1 MICVGIDVS
10 KGKSTVCILKPGGE
24 VLAPPFEIIHSIES
38 ILVLVRRIQSYDEET
53 RVILEATGYYHLP
66 VVTLLV
72 EKGIF
77 VCPVNALQ
85 IKNFRSQDLRKAK
98 TDKIDA
104 INIAKYGLSHWEELQ
119 PVLPPETVYRE
130 LRLLARQYY
139 QTTAL
144 ITKERVNISNL
155 LDQAMPGLNR
165 LFSDNYNSKLTNI
178 AARYWHFGRILDM
191 GEKRFSADFCKWAK
205 KQGYRQCE
213 RSANEIFALAQN
225 GIPVLPFTLST
236 KISVTEAI
244 RLLHQLEASR
254 NTILAQMLELAK
266 TLPEFSVI
274 REMHGVG
281 DVLAVRFIAEIGDVR
296 RFHSKRAVTAYA
308 GIDTPPYESGS
319 FVAANRHITKRGNKY
334 LRKTGFEIMQS
345 KLKQKPVNDDVYIYI
360 KKKQSEGK
368 SWKEANIAGL
378 NKFLRI
384 YYGKVN
390 ALYDEINN
398 ELIFCS
404 AI

>member
-10 KGKSTVCILKPGGE
+10 KGKSTICILKPGGE
-24 VLAPPFEIIHSIES
+24 VLVPPFEIIHSIES
-38 ILVLVRRIQSYDEET
+38 IIALVKRIQSYDEET
-53 RVILEATGYYHLP
+53 RVVLEATGHYHLP
-66 VVTLLV
+66 VVSVLV

-85 IKNFRSQDLRKAK
+85 IKNFRSQDLRKVK
-98 TDKIDA
+98 TDKFDS
-104 INIAKYGLSHWEELQ
+104 INIAKYGLSHWEELK
-119 PVLPPETVYRE
+119 PVLPPETAYRE

-144 ITKERVNISNL
+144 ITKEKVNISNL
-155 LDQAMPGLNR
+155 LDQAMPGLNG
-165 LFSDNYNSKLTNI
+165 LFSDNNKLTNI
-178 AARYWHFGRILDM
+178 ASRYWHFSRILEM
-191 GEKRFSADFCKWAK
+191 GEKRFSADFCKWAQ
-205 KQGYRQCE
+205 KQGYRQYE
-213 RSANEIFALAQN
+213 RSAKELFALAQN

-244 RLLHQLEASR
+244 RLLHQLDASR
-254 NTILAQMLELAK
+254 DIILAQMLELAK

-296 RFHSKRAVTAYA
+296 RFHSKRAVIAYV
-308 GIDTPPYESGS
+308 GIDTPPYESGI
-319 FVAANRHITKRGNKY
+319 FVASDRHITKRGNKY

-345 KLKQKPVNDDVYIYI
+345 KLKHKNINDDVYLYI
-360 KKKQSEGK
+360 QKKRSEGK

>member
-38 ILVLVRRIQSYDEET
+38 ILLLVDRIHSYDEET
-53 RVILEATGYYHLP
+53 RVVLEATGHYHLP
-66 VVTLLV
+66 VVSLLV
-72 EKGIF
+72 EKGVF

-85 IKNFRSQDLRKAK
+85 IKNFRSQDLRKVK
-98 TDKIDA
+98 TDKFDS
-104 INIAKYGLSHWEELQ
+104 INIAKYGLIHWKELK
-119 PVLPPETVYRE
+119 PVLPPERVYQE

-139 QTTAL
+139 QTMAL
-144 ITKERVNISNL
+144 ITKEKVNISNL
-155 LDQAMPGLNR
+155 LDQAMPGLNE
-165 LFSDNYNSKLTNI
+165 LFSDNHNSKLTNI
-178 AARYWHFGRILDM
+178 AARYWHFGHILEM

-205 KQGYRQCE
+205 KQGYRKCE
-213 RSANEIFALAQN
+213 RSAKEIFALAQN
-225 GIPVLPFTLST
+225 GIPVLPFTLSS
-236 KISVTEAI
+236 KIAVTEAI
-244 RLLHQLEASR
+244 RLLHQLETTR

-274 REMHGVG
+274 REMPGIG
-281 DVLAVRFIAEIGDVR
+281 DTLAVRMIAEIGDVR

-308 GIDTPPYESGS
+308 GIDTPPYESGTFIAS
-319 FVAANRHITKRGNKY
+319 DRHITKRGNKY

-345 KLKQKPVNDDVYIYI
+345 KLKHKPADDDVYLYI
-360 KKKQSEGK
+360 QKKRSEGK
-368 SWKEANIAGL
+368 SWKKANIAGL

-404 AI
+404 TI

>member
-24 VLAPPFEIIHSIES
+24 VLASPFEIIHSIES
-38 ILVLVRRIQSYDEET
+38 ILSLVERINSYEEET
-53 RVILEATGYYHLP
+53 RVVLEATGHYHLP
-66 VVTLLV
+66 VVSLLV

-85 IKNFRSQDLRKAK
+85 IKNFRSQDLRKVK
-98 TDKIDA
+98 TDKFDSIS
-104 INIAKYGLSHWEELQ
+104 IAKYGLTHWEKLK
-119 PVLPPETVYRE
+119 PVLPPETVYSE

-139 QTTAL
+139 QTVAL
-144 ITKERVNISNL
+144 ITKEKVNISNL
-155 LDQAMPGLNR
+155 LDQAMPGLNE
-165 LFSDNYNSKLTNI
+165 LLSNNSYSKLTNI
-178 AARYWHFGRILDM
+178 AARYWHFSRILEM
-191 GEKRFSADFCKWAK
+191 GEKRFMTDFCKWAK
-205 KQGYRQCE
+205 KQGYRMCE

-244 RLLHQLEASR
+244 RLLHQSEATR
-254 NTILAQMLELAK
+254 DTILTQMLELAK
-266 TLPEFSVI
+266 TLPEFSIV
-274 REMHGVG
+274 REMPGIG
-281 DVLAVRFIAEIGDVR
+281 DTLAVRLIAEIGDVR

-319 FVAANRHITKRGNKY
+319 FVASNQHITKRGNKY

-345 KLKQKPVNDDVYIYI
+345 KRKLKSINDDVYLYI
-360 KKKQSEGK
+360 QKKRAEGK